1 MRRSK
6 KALVVV
12 PTHLSLHRD
21 FEAVTKV
28 DVDNLSADAVHEQV
42 RRVSIAQAE
51 DVADHRHDGER
62 AAVVAASV
70 KPGFGI
76 PTLEPE
82 DSVKVLASRVVERV
96 LEDLELLD
104 LHEVVEIGRHLFAYS
119 SALMADSVTSSG
131 D

>member
-1 MRRSK
+1 M
-6 KALVVV
+6 L
-12 PTHLSLHRD
+12 PTHLALHRD

-28 DVDNLSADAVHEQV
+28 DVNNLAADAVHEQV

-62 AAVVAASV
+62 AAVIAASV
-70 KPGFGI
+70 KPGFGV

-82 DSVKVLASRVVERV
+82 DSVKVLTGRVVERV

-104 LHEVVEIGRHLFAYS
+104 LHEVVEIGRHLLAC
-119 SALMADSVTSSG
+119 LSVYMSN
-131 D
+131 